1 MMAMTCYMG
10 GAGNDI
16 LNGGNGDDSL
26 YAGYNDD
33 TLNGGAGN
41 DYLNGD
47 SGNDCYLFEANWG
60 KDVIDELAGQDSIK
74 LLNHNPQDIQLI
86 RQGKD
91 LVIRSENNE
100 IYIKDQFYNETTFN
114 IKAIELFEFADGSKW
129 NAEDIKAQLNNPDNN
144 SLTLNDVLSDNTLIF
159 TMDNQNNNI
168 IANKDY
174 EYGNNSSF
182 TLTSNILDDN
192 HGVVY

>member
-1 MMAMTCYMG
+1 
-10 GAGNDI
+10 
-16 LNGGNGDDSL
+16 
-26 YAGYNDD
+26 
-33 TLNGGAGN
+33 
-41 DYLNGD
+41 
-47 SGNDCYLFEANWG
+47 
-60 KDVIDELAGQDSIK
+60 
-74 LLNHNPQDIQLI
+74 IQLI

-100 IYIKDQFYNETTFN
+100 IYIKDQFYNESTFN

-129 NAEDIKAQLNNPDNN
+129 EVEDIKAQLNNSSNN
-144 SLTLNDVLSDNTLIF
+144 SLNTLLTLNDVLSDNTLIF